1 MAGNVITQHP
11 VALPVRSPRRSA
23 AVRLTRRGRALVVLL
38 LLAVLLAA
46 GFALGRV
53 SSSHAATATTRT
65 AVVQPGDTLWSIAA
79 RVAPDRDTR
88 VVIDQIEAV
97 NHLAGAS
104 VQVGQRLVL
113 PG

>member
-1 MAGNVITQHP
+1 MAGNAITQPP
-11 VALPVRSPRRSA
+11 VVLPVRPVRRPA
-23 AVRLTRRGRALVVLL
+23 PVRLTRRGRALVVLV
-38 LLAVLLAA
+38 LLAILLAA

-53 SSSHAATATTRT
+53 SSSHAAVTTTRT

-79 RVAPDRDTR
+79 RVSPDRDTR

-97 NHLAGAS
+97 NHLATAS

-113 PG
+113 PD